1 MVRPLASALDLSA
14 YAIVP
19 VAMPPARAPYNL
31 DALWARVAVE
41 LDEARLVQL
50 DRLRVGRQ
58 RLSLHELADQFGH
71 AGRLIIEG
79 ITPCCALE

>member
-19 VAMPPARAPYNL
+19 VAMAPARAPYNL

-58 RLSLHELADQFGH
+58 RLSLHELADSVRPCRPLDHRGH
-71 AGRLIIEG
+71 H
-79 ITPCCALE
+79 ALLCSE